1 MDRIFKNPYLNSV
14 YAEVYIVIVAL
25 IIRYVGEP
33 NTPDTFFDPIAAL
46 SLLTLSAAVMGYLF
60 VGVPLQLYL
69 DGEKKR
75 SVAFFMRTVLGFA
88 ALTAAAFVIVSIV
101 PR

>member
-14 YAEVYIVIVAL
+14 YAEVYIVIVASV
-25 IIRYVGEP
+25 IHFIGEP

-46 SLLTLSAAVMGYLF
+46 SLLVLSAAVMGYLF
-60 VGVPLQLYL
+60 VGVPIQLYL
-69 DGEKKR
+69 DGEKKQ
-75 SVAFFMRTVLGFA
+75 SVAFFMRTVLSFA
-88 ALTAAAFVIVSIV
+88 ALTTIAFVIVSVV